1 VVRVQL
7 PAEKTI
13 SLVFSIFFFYF
24 DFAASHISRYALHA
38 PDFFL
43 IMSCFVLFLG
53 FFESRAWQIFLITL
67 VIFSAWICPFELAF
81 LRQLPKNLYIAD
93 NIVNTFFAVDI
104 VLTFFVAYLDKETY
118 LLVDNPKRIAARYV
132 PITYFV

>member
-1 VVRVQL
+1 
-7 PAEKTI
+7 
-13 SLVFSIFFFYF
+13 
-24 DFAASHISRYALHA
+24 
-38 PDFFL
+38 
-43 IMSCFVLFLG
+43 
-53 FFESRAWQIFLITL
+53 

-81 LRQLPKNLYIAD
+81 LRHLPKNLYIVD

-132 PITYFV
+132 PSSQSNGNLAPNVQKLYPSLLKKSISLSKIHQHYCIFRQYFTFLKFVTTE

>member
-1 VVRVQL
+1 
-7 PAEKTI
+7 
-13 SLVFSIFFFYF
+13 
-24 DFAASHISRYALHA
+24 
-38 PDFFL
+38 
-43 IMSCFVLFLG
+43 MSCFVLFLG

>member
-1 VVRVQL
+1 
-7 PAEKTI
+7 
-13 SLVFSIFFFYF
+13 
-24 DFAASHISRYALHA
+24 
-38 PDFFL
+38 
-43 IMSCFVLFLG
+43 MSCFVLFLG

-132 PITYFV
+132 PITYFVWGILSAPTLCSQSNSNLAPNVQKLYPSLLKTKHLA